1 MLEAE
6 KGSVAYQ
13 LLAEVRRLEDRIK
26 ILEEKMAALEPTGVP
41 DRRNPAVHEPAQK
54 QTAHRKG

>member
-13 LLAEVRRLEDRIK
+13 LLAELRRLEDRIK
-26 ILEEKMAALEPTGVP
+26 VLEGQVAVLLESP
-41 DRRNPAVHEPAQK
+41 RRNQAVHEPIASK
-54 QTAHRKG
+54 QATHRKG